1 MNVPCKACQGT
12 GLVDYG
18 GETRQCD
25 LCRGERDVTESLLR
39 HRECIEKA
47 KLLAEKYAY
56 PDSIGWA
63 DMESDDVSKLW
74 RILED
79 ALLDGE
85 TSPF

>member
-1 MNVPCKACQGT
+1 MNVQCPECNNT
-12 GLVDYG
+12 GFVDDCG
-18 GETRQCD
+18 KSRQCQR
-25 LCRGERDVTESLLR
+25 CRSERDVTESLLR
-39 HRECIEKA
+39 HRECIENA
-47 KLLAEKYAY
+47 KLLVERYAY

>member
-1 MNVPCKACQGT
+1 MVDKKGIDWDSIYYTRMYLAKA
-12 GLVDYG
+12 DNI
-18 GETRQCD
+18 GE
-25 LCRGERDVTESLLR
+25 LEGKVTTL
-39 HRECIEKA
+39 RECIENA
-47 KLLAEKYAY
+47 KLLTEKYAY